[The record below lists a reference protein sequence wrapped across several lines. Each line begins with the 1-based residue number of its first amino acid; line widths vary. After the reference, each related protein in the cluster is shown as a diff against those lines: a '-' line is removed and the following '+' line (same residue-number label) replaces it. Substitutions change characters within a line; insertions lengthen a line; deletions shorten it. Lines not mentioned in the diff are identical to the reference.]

1 MLLAIDIGNTN
12 IKIGVF
18 EKNNLVHSLRLSTMQ
33 GRTGDEY
40 GLDIISQL
48 ATKGIKK
55 EEITGAIMSS
65 VNPNLNYTLE
75 HACDYFLGIKPI
87 IIGPGVKTG
96 LNIKYDNP
104 KEVGSDRIVNS
115 VAAYNMYGGPCI
127 VVDCGTATT
136 FNVINERGDFLGGCI
151 GYGLKNAAEALSN
164 SAAKLPKIELNM
176 PDSVVCKS
184 TITNM
189 QAGLIQGYIGMI
201 ERIVSLI
208 KEETGFSEVKVIATG
223 GIAEIVKKES
233 DVIDILDRRLTLK
246 GLSIIYNM
254 NAKNMEKQA

>member
-18 EKNNLVHSLRLSTMQ
+18 KDNELVHSLRLSTVQ
-33 GRTGDEY
+33 RRTGDEY

-48 ATKGIKK
+48 ATKGIAK
-55 EEITGAIMSS
+55 EQITGAIMSS

-87 IIGPGVKTG
+87 VIGAGIKTG

-104 KEVGSDRIVNS
+104 KEVGADRIVNS
-115 VAAYNMYGGPCI
+115 VAAYHMYGGPCI
-127 VVDCGTATT
+127 VIDCGTATT
-136 FNVINERGDFLGGCI
+136 FNVISERGDFLGGCI
-151 GYGLKNAAEALSN
+151 SYGLKNAAEALSDT
-164 SAAKLPKIELNM
+164 AAKLPKIELTM
-176 PDSVVCKS
+176 PDSIIGKS

-189 QAGLIQGYIGMI
+189 QAGLLQGYIGMV
-201 ERIVSLI
+201 ERIVALI
-208 KEETGFSEVKVIATG
+208 KKETGKPGSKVIATG

-233 DVIDILDRRLTLK
+233 DVIDVLDRRLTLK
-246 GLSIIYNM
+246 GLNIIYNM
-254 NAKNMEKQA
+254 NVGTNA

>member
-1 MLLAIDIGNTN
+1 
-12 IKIGVF
+12 
-18 EKNNLVHSLRLSTMQ
+18 
-33 GRTGDEY
+33 
-40 GLDIISQL
+40 
-48 ATKGIKK
+48 
-55 EEITGAIMSS
+55 
-65 VNPNLNYTLE
+65 
-75 HACDYFLGIKPI
+75 
-87 IIGPGVKTG
+87 
-96 LNIKYDNP
+96 
-104 KEVGSDRIVNS
+104 
-115 VAAYNMYGGPCI
+115 
-127 VVDCGTATT
+127 
-136 FNVINERGDFLGGCI
+136 
-151 GYGLKNAAEALSN
+151 
-164 SAAKLPKIELNM
+164 M